1 MLRLE
6 LRESIPD
13 EKEDYTMPKVLV
25 SDPISEAGIEK
36 LRAIPGVEVD
46 VKLGLKPDELRS
58 IIGDYAALAVRSET
72 KVTAEIIAAAEKL
85 QIIGRAGVGVDNI
98 DVTAATQKGI
108 VVVNSPEG
116 NTLAA
121 AELAV
126 ALLLALARKIPQ
138 ADASLRAG
146 KWERKKFVGT
156 EIYGKTVGVIGLGKI
171 GRSVAQRMKAFETTV
186 IAYDPFATAESAR
199 RMGVEPVSLE
209 EIYRRSDF
217 ITVHVPLNN
226 DTRGMIGAAQLAQ
239 MKDGVRIIN
248 CARGGIVDE
257 TGLADAIR
265 SGKVGGAAFDV
276 FSKEPPEPDNPLLTL
291 AENVIT
297 PHLGASTEE
306 AQVNVAIDIS
316 EQIADVLQGKPARSA
331 VNLPAV
337 SVDEMARVA
346 PYLVLASRIGS
357 LHTQL
362 ARDTNGEGRPI
373 DTVEV
378 TFSGD
383 FAGLPTESIT
393 RAALQGLLSPVL
405 DEPVNLVNAPVL
417 AEHRG
422 IHVKESHSKTSPE
435 HSCLLSIRVQFPGGE
450 RTICGTLYG
459 EDARIVHIDGYRVDI
474 RPFGRMI
481 VTQHHDQPG
490 IIGSVGML
498 LGSNHINIAGMHVGR
513 ESTGGRAIMVLLVD
527 EPISDDLMR
536 LIRAFAGMEAAQLVT
551 L

>member
-1 MLRLE
+1 
-6 LRESIPD
+6 
-13 EKEDYTMPKVLV
+13 MPKVLV

-46 VKLGLKPDELRS
+46 VKLGLKPDELKA
-58 IIGDYAALAVRSET
+58 IIGEYAALAVRSET
-72 KVTAEIIAAAEKL
+72 KVTADILSAAEKL

-98 DVTAATQKGI
+98 DVTAATQKGV

-171 GRSVAQRMKAFETTV
+171 GRSVALRMKAFETTV

-199 RMGVEPVSLE
+199 RMGVELVSLE

-217 ITVHVPLNN
+217 ITIHVPLNS

-239 MKDGVRIIN
+239 MKDGVRLIN

-257 TGLADAIR
+257 GALADAIKG
-265 SGKVGGAAFDV
+265 GKIGGAAFDV
-276 FSKEPPEPDNPLLTL
+276 FSKEPPEPDNPLLSLT
-291 AENVIT
+291 ENVVT

-331 VNLPAV
+331 VNLPSV
-337 SVDEMARVA
+337 SAEEMVRVA
-346 PYLVLASRIGS
+346 PFLVLATKVGS

-362 ARDTNGEGRPI
+362 ARDTTGAGRQI
-373 DTVEV
+373 ENVEV
-378 TFSGD
+378 IFSGD

-393 RAALQGLLSPVL
+393 RAVLQGLLTPVL

-417 AEHRG
+417 AEQRG
-422 IHVKESHSKTSPE
+422 LHVKESHSRTSPD
-435 HSCLLSIRVQFPGGE
+435 HTCLLSVQVRFPGGQ

-459 EDARIVHIDGYRVDI
+459 NEARIVHIDGYHVDI
-474 RPFGRMI
+474 HPFGHMI

-490 IIGSVGML
+490 IIGNVGML
-498 LGSNHINIAGMHVGR
+498 LGSNKINIGGMHVGR

-527 EPISDDLMR
+527 EPISDELMR
-536 LIRAFAGMEAAQLVT
+536 LIRGFAGMETAQLVT

>member
-1 MLRLE
+1 
-6 LRESIPD
+6 
-13 EKEDYTMPKVLV
+13 MPKVLV
-25 SDPISEAGIEK
+25 SDPISDAGIEK

-46 VKLGLKPDELRS
+46 VKLGLKPDELKA

-72 KVTAEIIAAAEKL
+72 KVTAEILAAADKL

-98 DVTAATQKGI
+98 DVTAATKKGV

-171 GRSVAQRMKAFETTV
+171 GRSVALRMKAFETTV

-199 RMGVEPVSLE
+199 RMGVELVSLD

-217 ITVHVPLNN
+217 ITIHVPLNS
-226 DTRGMIGAAQLAQ
+226 DTRGMIGAAQLQ
-239 MKDGVRIIN
+239 SMKDGVRIIN

-257 TGLADAIR
+257 SALAEAIR

-276 FSKEPPEPDNPLLTL
+276 FGKEPPEPDNPLLSL

-331 VNLPAV
+331 VNLPSV
-337 SVDEMARVA
+337 SADEMARVA
-346 PYLVLASRIGS
+346 PFIVLASKIGS

-362 ARDTNGEGRPI
+362 ARDTSGVGRPI
-373 DTVEV
+373 ENVEV
-378 TFSGD
+378 IFSGD

-393 RAALQGLLSPVL
+393 RAALQGLLTPVL

-417 AEHRG
+417 AEQRG
-422 IHVKESHSKTSPE
+422 LNVQESHSRTSPD
-435 HSCLLSIRVQFPGGE
+435 HSCLLSIRVRFPGGE
-450 RTICGTLYG
+450 RTICGTVYG
-459 EDARIVHIDGYRVDI
+459 QEPRIVHIDGYRVDI
-474 RPFGRMI
+474 QPYGHMI

-490 IIGSVGML
+490 IIGNVGML
-498 LGSNHINIAGMHVGR
+498 LGSNNVNIAGMHVGR
-513 ESTGGRAIMVLLVD
+513 ESTGGRAIMVLLID
-527 EPISDDLMR
+527 ESISDDLMR
-536 LIRAFAGMEAAQLVT
+536 QIRAFPGMETAQPVAL
-551 L
+551 

>member
-1 MLRLE
+1 
-6 LRESIPD
+6 
-13 EKEDYTMPKVLV
+13 MPKVLV
-25 SDPISEAGIEK
+25 SDPISEAGIER

-46 VKLGLKPDELRS
+46 VKLGLRPDELKA

-72 KVTAEIIAAAEKL
+72 KVTADILSAAERL

-98 DVTAATQKGI
+98 DVSAATQKGI

-138 ADASLRAG
+138 ADASFRAG

-156 EIYGKTVGVIGLGKI
+156 EIYGKTVGVIGFGKI

-199 RMGVEPVSLE
+199 RLGVELVSVE
-209 EIYRRSDF
+209 EIYLRSDF
-217 ITVHVPLNN
+217 ITIHVPLNN
-226 DTRGMIGAAQLAQ
+226 DTRGMIGAAQLAE
-239 MKDGVRIIN
+239 MKGGVRIIN

-257 TGLADAIR
+257 SALADAIR
-265 SGKVGGAAFDV
+265 NGKVGGAAFDV
-276 FSKEPPEPDNPLLTL
+276 FSKEPPEPDNPLLAL
-291 AENVIT
+291 PENVVT

-337 SVDEMARVA
+337 SADEMARVA
-346 PYLVLASRIGS
+346 PFLVLATKIGS
-357 LHTQL
+357 LHSQL
-362 ARDTNGEGRPI
+362 ARDTSGTGRPVES
-373 DTVEV
+373 VEV
-378 TFSGD
+378 IFSGD

-393 RAALQGLLSPVL
+393 RAALQGILTPIL

-417 AEHRG
+417 AEQRG
-422 IHVKESHSKTSPE
+422 IHVKESHSRTSPE
-435 HSCLLSIRVQFPGGE
+435 HTCLLSIHVRFPGGE

-459 EDARIVHIDGYRVDI
+459 QEARIVHIDGYHVDI
-474 RPFGRMI
+474 HPFGHMV
-481 VTQHHDQPG
+481 VTWHHDQPG
-490 IIGSVGML
+490 IIGNVGTL
-498 LGSNHINIAGMHVGR
+498 LGNNKINIAGMHVGR

-527 EPISDDLMR
+527 EPISEEVMR
-536 LIRAFAGMEAAQLVT
+536 LIRAFHGMEAAQLVA